1 MQSVDTVSART
12 GQSSSTSDAFGA
24 TGNELPERDCYEV
37 LGLSRAADGEAIRRA
52 FRTLARELHPDV
64 SDLPEAG
71 ERFRELSVAYTVLSN
86 PRARS
91 LYDRF
96 GYRGRGNGFGSRRRR
111 SAGRAPILAEVELN
125 TFDAA
130 RGTRREVR
138 YTRREQ
144 CLACGGEGA
153 ASGSEA
159 GRCETCGATGR
170 VRVSSGLGISRWLQV
185 ETCPDCDGES
195 RGASRDCPGC
205 EGAGS
210 VTEERVVNVRIPPGV
225 EDGSRLRIVGE
236 PQDEHL
242 LVRVRPLPEDSLPVR
257 ILAAVLL
264 VCAVTLLVYFISEA
278 YSPFGATALG

>member
-1 MQSVDTVSART
+1 MQSVDAVSAQT
-12 GQSSSTSDAFGA
+12 GQSK
-24 TGNELPERDCYEV
+24 NLPERDCYEV
-37 LGLSRAADGEAIRRA
+37 LGVSRAADGEAIRRA
-52 FRTLARELHPDV
+52 FRRLARELHPDV
-64 SDLPEAG
+64 SAAPEAG

-111 SAGRAPILAEVELN
+111 SAGLAPILAEVELD

-144 CLACGGEGA
+144 CVVCEGAGA
-153 ASGSEA
+153 ASGSETS
-159 GRCETCGATGR
+159 RCETCGGTGR
-170 VRVSSGLGISRWLQV
+170 LRVSSGLGIARWLQV
-185 ETCPDCDGES
+185 ETCPDCGGE
-195 RGASRDCPGC
+195 RCAPSRDCPEC
-205 EGAGS
+205 NGAGS

-225 EDGSRLRIVGE
+225 EDGTRLRVIGE

-242 LVRVRPLPEDSLPVR
+242 LVRVRPLPEDSLLVR
-257 ILAAVLL
+257 TLAAVLL
-264 VCAVTLLVYFISEA
+264 VCAVTLLVYFIFKS
-278 YSPFGATALG
+278 

>member
-1 MQSVDTVSART
+1 M
-12 GQSSSTSDAFGA
+12 
-24 TGNELPERDCYEV
+24 PERDCYEV
-37 LGLSRAADGEAIRRA
+37 LGVSRAADGEAIRRA
-52 FRTLARELHPDV
+52 FRRLARELHPDV
-64 SDLPEAG
+64 SALPEAG

-111 SAGRAPILAEVELN
+111 SAGHAPILAEVELN

-144 CLACGGEGA
+144 CVACEGEGA
-153 ASGSEA
+153 APGLEAA
-159 GRCETCGATGR
+159 GRCDTCGGTGR
-170 VRVSSGLGISRWLQV
+170 VRVSSGLGIARWLQV
-185 ETCPDCDGES
+185 ESCPDCGGEGRAVS
-195 RGASRDCPGC
+195 SDCPECG
-205 EGAGS
+205 GAGS

-225 EDGSRLRIVGE
+225 EDGSRLRVVGE
-236 PQDEHL
+236 PRDEHF
-242 LVRVRPLPEDSLPVR
+242 LVRVRPLPEDSLLVR

-264 VCAVTLLVYFISEA
+264 VCALTLLVYFILKS
-278 YSPFGATALG
+278 